1 MSFKTHLHIFCLSL
15 HLPRFLSKKAWHLNP
30 FAKRVQDS
38 QNLLP
43 TFLKESRQ
51 RTLTL
56 WVCADYI
63 SLHRPFYLCF
73 LCLYDTISWKKV
85 GKELWFYGSVQTIL
99 VCADHFICAPPSLPF
114 GGGVSHRLTEG
125 GLMYSYLSLSPTPSR
140 LHRDTPPKEG
150 ALDCANSFVC
160 TNETSPWRGR
170 EAAYT
175 KPLPPGEVAAKPT
188 ERDDEDKDFR
198 ISWFV
203 QTILVCADHFICAKV
218 YVSFSPSVSPPM

>member
-1 MSFKTHLHIFCLSL
+1 MFFMCHVKGLCIGGRCDDVSIHILLIS
-15 HLPRFLSKKAWHLNP
+15 SKVVSNQH
-30 FAKRVQDS
+30 
-38 QNLLP
+38 NL
-43 TFLKESRQ
+43 
-51 RTLTL
+51 
-56 WVCADYI
+56 
-63 SLHRPFYLCF
+63 
-73 LCLYDTISWKKV
+73 
-85 GKELWFYGSVQTIL
+85 
-99 VCADHFICAPPSLPF
+99 SLPF